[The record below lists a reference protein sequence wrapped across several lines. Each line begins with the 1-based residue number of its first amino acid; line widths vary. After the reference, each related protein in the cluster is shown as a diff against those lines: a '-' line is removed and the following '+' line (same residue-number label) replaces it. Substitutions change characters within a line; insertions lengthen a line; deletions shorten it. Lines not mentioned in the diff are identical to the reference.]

1 MTSRIGKAGGWWP
14 QNNTNLDSVNLL
26 KMLSAKCH
34 SFCSDIINTL
44 RPRKDGCRFP
54 GDIFRCIFLN
64 KNISIS
70 INISLKVIPN
80 GQINNIPAL
89 VRIMAWR
96 RPGEKPLSEPMM
108 FSLLMHICI
117 TRPQWVNVKIS
128 PKMGQ
133 WKFIGVLLQL
143 SSVLLLSS
151 LGTAELT
158 NCGWDKMA
166 TVLQMTFSNSFSW
179 KLYFHSNFTEF
190 CS

>member
-14 QNNTNLDSVNLL
+14 QNSTNLDSVNLL

-64 KNISIS
+64 KNMSIS

-179 KLYFHSNFTEF
+179 KLYFHS
-190 CS
+190 